1 MAGTIWGTR
10 ALTPVLTVSMKSG
23 LDGRNNASVTTVV
36 VIVAAVSMK
45 SGLDGRNNEG
55 AGGHGHTSIHWS
67 Q

>member
-1 MAGTIWGTR
+1 
-10 ALTPVLTVSMKSG
+10 MKSG